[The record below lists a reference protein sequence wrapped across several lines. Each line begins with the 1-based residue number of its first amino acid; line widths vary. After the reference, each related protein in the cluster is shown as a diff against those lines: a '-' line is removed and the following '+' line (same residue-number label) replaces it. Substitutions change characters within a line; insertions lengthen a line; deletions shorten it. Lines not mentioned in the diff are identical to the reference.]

1 MPFLNGFLWTL
12 VFSVGAS
19 HFPSPLVS
27 SGLALELPGT
37 AGLLS
42 SPYTHHLSSQWA
54 SRGSA
59 PEDLKGLMWLANQEF
74 RASSRDLQPLLPAGL
89 LGLSIQQLTHL
100 LWFPL
105 VSSLQDLLF
114 AVKWL
119 QRLPFLICIVWMHL
133 FLFIFSFGAT
143 AKGSVMR
150 KMWMY
155 LRAVILATTEG
166 FKFSFLETRWSWN
179 HSAGEEIVTEVL
191 QVFEAPG
198 TFAFYVFNDILL
210 VWMNVLGF

>member
-133 FLFIFSFGAT
+133 FLFIFSLVQLQ
-143 AKGSVMR
+143 KGVWWEKCGCIWELWYWLLQRDSSFAFWKPVEAEIIVLVR
-150 KMWMY
+150 KLWPRCCTSLRLLAHLLSMY
-155 LRAVILATTEG
+155 LMI
-166 FKFSFLETRWSWN
+166 FC
-179 HSAGEEIVTEVL
+179 
-191 QVFEAPG
+191 
-198 TFAFYVFNDILL
+198 
-210 VWMNVLGF
+210 